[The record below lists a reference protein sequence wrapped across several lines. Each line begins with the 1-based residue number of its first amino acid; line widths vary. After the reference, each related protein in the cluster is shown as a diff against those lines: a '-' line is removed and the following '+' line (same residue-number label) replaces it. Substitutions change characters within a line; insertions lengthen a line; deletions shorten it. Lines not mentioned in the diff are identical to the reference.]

1 MPERWRAGRRT
12 LAYHLFDLVAATLL
26 AAGHAV
32 PGMVPLA
39 FGLMLADA
47 IDGILRPGIGARPT
61 FIGMRQLAASLLFVI
76 LVAAAYLRA

>member
-1 MPERWRAGRRT
+1 
-12 LAYHLFDLVAATLL
+12 
-26 AAGHAV
+26 V